1 MSIFGPETPGEF
13 RMANQLVWTDHRD
26 TILRTL
32 REQGRSWDVIAAVFR
47 ISRWAAIERARKIGA
62 HIPLPP
68 RTPREPTAPG
78 NREPLPAGHPL
89 AWQVLTEGTLLAGTA
104 YPYPPPP
111 IEPEAEEEAAPLAL
125 AA

>member
-1 MSIFGPETPGEF
+1 MS
-13 RMANQLVWTDHRD
+13 NQLVWTDQRD

-68 RTPREPTAPG
+68 RIPREPDAG
-78 NREPLPAGHPL
+78 NREPLPTGHPL
-89 AWQVLTEGTLLAGTA
+89 AWQILTEGTLLAGTA

-111 IEPEAEEEAAPLAL
+111 LEPEEEEEHAPLAL

>member
-1 MSIFGPETPGEF
+1 MS
-13 RMANQLVWTDHRD
+13 NQLVWTDQRD

-68 RTPREPTAPG
+68 RIPREPDAG

-89 AWQVLTEGTLLAGTA
+89 AWQILTEGTLLAGTA
-104 YPYPPPP
+104 YPYPPLPP
-111 IEPEAEEEAAPLAL
+111 EEEEEHAPLAL

>member
-1 MSIFGPETPGEF
+1 MT
-13 RMANQLVWTDHRD
+13 NQLVWTDQRD

-68 RTPREPTAPG
+68 RIPRESGPG
-78 NREPLPAGHPL
+78 NREPLPTGHPL
-89 AWQVLTEGTLLAGTA
+89 AWQILTQGTLLAGTS

-111 IEPEAEEEAAPLAL
+111 IEPEEEEPVLAL